1 MKFALE
7 SLTSLIQKGEQK
19 CGKKSCLQMKTKW
32 VEGEICVKAPCV
44 EEEEEEERAL
54 EIKSNR
60 EALQT
65 AEKFLEYSRS
75 KGNERHSLVLSKS
88 TNLLQE
94 IVRQN
99 QKQATIHVFFGKC
112 CEDTKIM

>member
-1 MKFALE
+1 MCRGRGRGRE
-7 SLTSLIQKGEQK
+7 STRK
-19 CGKKSCLQMKTKW
+19 
-32 VEGEICVKAPCV
+32 
-44 EEEEEEERAL
+44 

-99 QKQATIHVFFGKC
+99 QKQATIQVNNPGAGQTIAC
-112 CEDTKIM
+112 LNEDHFSASNRHACKLILMHAAY

>member
-1 MKFALE
+1 MLFADEDEMEREIRL
-7 SLTSLIQKGEQK
+7 
-19 CGKKSCLQMKTKW
+19 KTLCD
-32 VEGEICVKAPCV
+32 EGEDEIAP
-44 EEEEEEERAL
+44 

-99 QKQATIHVFFGKC
+99 QKQATIQVFFGKC

>member
-1 MKFALE
+1 M
-7 SLTSLIQKGEQK
+7 
-19 CGKKSCLQMKTKW
+19 QMKTKW
-32 VEGEICVKAPCV
+32 VEGEICVKALCV
-44 EEEEEEERAL
+44 EEEEEKERAP

-99 QKQATIHVFFGKC
+99 KKQATIYVFFGKC
-112 CEDTKIM
+112 CEDKKIM